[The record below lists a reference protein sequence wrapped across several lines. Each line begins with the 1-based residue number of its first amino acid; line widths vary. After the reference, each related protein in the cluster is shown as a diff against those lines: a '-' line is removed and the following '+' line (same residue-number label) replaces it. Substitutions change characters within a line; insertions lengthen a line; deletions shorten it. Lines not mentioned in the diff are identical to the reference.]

1 MVAFRSS
8 HVPFLM
14 PVPLVPQETQYA
26 CTRSST
32 HFSRPPSVARRK
44 RDAYRSVFLV
54 RGLLPFS
61 PLGSFICTAAEG
73 TKNKNPA
80 QYLLSVQKMVENDYP
95 IPSYLADVFQRPEG
109 WIEMPQVAT
118 NEEGSDAVYAID
130 CEIVRIVNPCNSLR

>member
-1 MVAFRSS
+1 MN
-8 HVPFLM
+8 
-14 PVPLVPQETQYA
+14 
-26 CTRSST
+26 
-32 HFSRPPSVARRK
+32 
-44 RDAYRSVFLV
+44 
-54 RGLLPFS
+54 
-61 PLGSFICTAAEG
+61 
-73 TKNKNPA
+73 NKNPA